1 MRRAFLILLISVCAA
16 PFAAGAEAPP
26 FEMSA
31 DGLYR
36 RESDVFEQL
45 WVRKQFDVHSYHK
58 VMFAPSFI
66 QYRALARDTQT
77 DAAGPKPAPV
87 TTRQKESLQG
97 IVDAA
102 FREELAKSRSFTL
115 TNATGPDVLT
125 VRGDLLDV
133 VSYVPENAA
142 GKDDQLT
149 VPNVGEAILV
159 LELHDSIIERDHG
172 PRERSRGSEHDAD
185 MATADE
191 AVRATV
197 QAWATAPTRASRR
210 RGEYPVRQTLN
221 RGRLLGGATRSHAGS
236 AVPRDTPLQMVSA
249 DRRHPS
255 A

>member
-1 MRRAFLILLISVCAA
+1 MRIAFLVLLLWVCAA

-26 FEMSA
+26 FEMSDA
-31 DGLYR
+31 GLYR

-45 WVRKQFDVHSYHK
+45 WVRKQFDVRSYHK

-66 QYRALARDTQT
+66 QYRALARDAQT
-77 DAAGPKPAPV
+77 DATGPKPAPV
-87 TTRQKESLQG
+87 TTRQKESLQD

-115 TNATGPDVLT
+115 TNAPGPDVLT

-149 VPNVGEAILV
+149 VPNVGAAILV
-159 LELHDSIIERDHG
+159 LELHDSVTSAIMVRASDHVVAK
-172 PRERSRGSEHDAD
+172 HDAD

-197 QAWATAPTRASRR
+197 QAWA
-210 RGEYPVRQTLN
+210 
-221 RGRLLGGATRSHAGS
+221 RLLRERLDAAASI
-236 AVPRDTPLQMVSA
+236 PPEK
-249 DRRHPS
+249 P
-255 A
+255 

>member
-1 MRRAFLILLISVCAA
+1 MRIAILVLLLWVCAP

-45 WVRKQFDVHSYHK
+45 WVRKQFDVRSYHK

-66 QYRALARDTQT
+66 QYRPLTPDAQT
-77 DAAGPKPAPV
+77 DANWAETGSGHDAPEGV
-87 TTRQKESLQG
+87 PVGHRRRR
-97 IVDAA
+97 

-149 VPNVGEAILV
+149 VPNVGAAILV
-159 LELHDSIIERDHG
+159 LELHDSVSSAIMVRASDHVVAK
-172 PRERSRGSEHDAD
+172 HDAD

-197 QAWATAPTRASRR
+197 QAWA
-210 RGEYPVRQTLN
+210 
-221 RGRLLGGATRSHAGS
+221 RLLRERLDAAASI
-236 AVPRDTPLQMVSA
+236 PPDKP
-249 DRRHPS
+249 
-255 A
+255 